1 MFKPSFSQVANPK
14 DKGAKCFK
22 CQPPS
27 HMAYNC
33 LKKNL
38 HIGLEHEEEPE
49 PQKDEQNENSFDY
62 GVYDPADL
70 DDKELDIS
78 LASIVRRIL
87 AAPKVKEEDWHQTY
101 IFQMLVR
108 CGNQAQK
115 LIGDSGSYMNVVSA
129 SMVECLKLLVEPH
142 PQPYKVAWINNM
154 SIPINQRCLV
164 SLFCGVY
171 SILFGVM

>member
-1 MFKPSFSQVANPK
+1 MATRSGRSFRKRLTNSQRDEILIQIV
-14 DKGAKCFK
+14 D
-22 CQPPS
+22 QLDS
-27 HMAYNC
+27 
-33 LKKNL
+33 L
-38 HIGLEHEEEPE
+38 HISLI
-49 PQKDEQNENSFDY
+49 
-62 GVYDPADL
+62 YDPADL

-142 PQPYKVAWINNM
+142 PQPYKYFIWCDVILMKVAHIILGRHWLMIEIDLK
-154 SIPINQRCLV
+154 SGYHPIRLRPRDE
-164 SLFCGVY
+164 
-171 SILFGVM
+171 